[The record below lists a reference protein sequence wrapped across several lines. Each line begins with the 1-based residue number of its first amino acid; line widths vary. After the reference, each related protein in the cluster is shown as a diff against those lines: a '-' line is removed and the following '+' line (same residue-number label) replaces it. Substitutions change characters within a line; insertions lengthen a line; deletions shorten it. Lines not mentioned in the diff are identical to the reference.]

1 MMVDYRYIY
10 IEKVGLLMKR
20 KNKFSNKKNKK
31 KQGKALTITLL
42 ISGVIMTGLLIG
54 LGMNDWD
61 VEKSIKKGQEAIGM
75 PGSEEDKDTAPETEP
90 TELPDLT
97 EKPDESAVEP
107 DTEVTK
113 EEGEPGKAQEAT
125 PEQKPTEQKTPP
137 SKPTKNNGAGS
148 GTEVKPT
155 PSIDNGGYIEGQ
167 VLPKEPKFVKGILLA
182 NKKYP
187 LPTTYA
193 HGEDKKA
200 RAAFE
205 KMAAEAKLEDFNLNA
220 FSTYRSFEYQ
230 TTLYDRYVA
239 RDGKKAADTY
249 SARPG
254 YSEHQTGLA
263 FDIGEV
269 NFEQHFASSSFGE
282 TGAGKWVAAN
292 AHRFGFVM
300 RYPKGKEQITG
311 YMHESWHFRYVG
323 TEIADEIF
331 KQKLT
336 LEEYLGIQ

>member
-1 MMVDYRYIY
+1 
-10 IEKVGLLMKR
+10 MKR
-20 KNKFSNKKNKK
+20 KNNYTNKKNKK

-42 ISGVIMTGLLIG
+42 ISGFIMTGLLIG
-54 LGMNDWD
+54 LGMNDWN

-75 PGSEEDKDTAPETEP
+75 SVANKDKDATLETEP
-90 TELPDLT
+90 IEI
-97 EKPDESAVEP
+97 PDESVVEP
-107 DTEVTK
+107 DAEVTK
-113 EEGEPGKAQEAT
+113 EEEESGEVQEVT

-193 HGEDKKA
+193 PGEDIKA
-200 RAAFE
+200 RGAFE
-205 KMAAEAKLEDFNLNA
+205 RMAAEAKLADFNLNA

-282 TGAGKWVAAN
+282 TEAGKWVAAN

-323 TEIADEIF
+323 TEVADEIF
-331 KQKLT
+331 KGNLT
-336 LEEYLGIQ
+336 LEEYLGVQ

>member
-1 MMVDYRYIY
+1 
-10 IEKVGLLMKR
+10 MKR
-20 KNKFSNKKNKK
+20 KNNYYKK
-31 KQGKALTITLL
+31 KHKKKGKGLTITLL
-42 ISGVIMTGLLIG
+42 ISVVIMTGLLTW

-61 VEKSIKKGQEAIGM
+61 VEKSIQKGQEAIDM
-75 PGSEEDKDTAPETEP
+75 SVPAVEEVEVPETGSIK
-90 TELPDLT
+90 LPDLT
-97 EKPDESAVEP
+97 EQPATDP
-107 DTEVTK
+107 DTDAKIEEV
-113 EEGEPGKAQEAT
+113 EPGKVQEVT
-125 PEQKPTEQKTPP
+125 PEQKPTEQTTPP
-137 SKPTKNNGAGS
+137 SKPDKNKGAGS
-148 GTEVKPT
+148 GAEVKQT

-167 VLPKEPKFVKGILLA
+167 VLPKEPRFVKGILLA

-193 HGEDKKA
+193 PGEDKKA
-200 RAAFE
+200 RDAFE
-205 KMAAEAKLEDFNLNA
+205 EMAAEAKLADFNLNA

-230 TTLYDRYVA
+230 TTLYERYVA

-292 AHRFGFVM
+292 AHRFGFIL
-300 RYPKGKEQITG
+300 RYPEGKEQITG

-323 TEIADEIF
+323 KEIADEIF
-331 KQKLT
+331 KRNIT
-336 LEEYLGIQ
+336 LEEYLGVQ